1 MSLVTLFAR
10 RLPPPCW
17 LRAYQTSSARLCNP
31 KTPAAAPVPP
41 VIESKEPVSASTPI
55 ESDKPIKEDNI
66 VHQSAVPS
74 EPVKPI
80 EPSEPPAAPAK
91 STTENVNPEPPTPA
105 AATPAAAAPV
115 QAPLPPQ
122 TKEPAPEQS
131 KGPVAAPANP
141 PVPSPSILSA
151 ITGLRH
157 SPAPAL
163 GLGLAGLI
171 PFVAAPAYMYNAG
184 VFLPSIATAQLT
196 YGATILSFL
205 GGVRWGLLASGGPHL
220 PPSWSQYSWSVT
232 PSLVAWAALLIPN
245 QAAATTLCAAGLT
258 TALVLDLKQQ
268 GYPDWFRGLRL
279 ILTLGAV
286 VSLLCSLG
294 LSMGI
299 GITPLQST
307 LLT

>member
-1 MSLVTLFAR
+1 MSLVALFTR

-17 LRAYQTSSARLCNP
+17 LRAYQTSSTRLCNP
-31 KTPAAAPVPP
+31 KTHAAAPTAP
-41 VIESKEPVSASTPI
+41 VEESKEPVTVSNSV
-55 ESDKPIKEDNI
+55 ESDKTIKEDN
-66 VHQSAVPS
+66 VVLQSAGPS
-74 EPVKPI
+74 EPAKSI
-80 EPSEPPAAPAK
+80 ESLEPAAEPAK
-91 STTENVNPEPPTPA
+91 STPKDVKPEPPTPIA
-105 AATPAAAAPV
+105 AVAP
-115 QAPLPPQ
+115 PRPE

-131 KGPVAAPANP
+131 KGPVVVP
-141 PVPSPSILSA
+141 PTPLVPSPSILSA

-232 PSLVAWAALLIPN
+232 PSLIAWAALLIPN
-245 QAAATTLCAAGLT
+245 QPAATTLCVAGLA

-286 VSLLCSLG
+286 TSLVCSLG

>member
-1 MSLVTLFAR
+1 MSLVALFTR

-17 LRAYQTSSARLCNP
+17 LRAYQTSSTRLCNP
-31 KTPAAAPVPP
+31 KTPAAAAPTPP
-41 VIESKEPVSASTPI
+41 VTESKEPVTPSTPV
-55 ESDKPIKEDNI
+55 ESFNPIKEDNV
-66 VHQSAVPS
+66 VHQSPVPS
-74 EPVKPI
+74 EPGKPI
-80 EPSEPPAAPAK
+80 EALEPAK
-91 STTENVNPEPPTPA
+91 SSPENVEPELPTPV
-105 AATPAAAAPV
+105 AAAAQIV
-115 QAPLPPQ
+115 QAPPPTQ

-131 KGPVAAPANP
+131 KGPVVA
-141 PVPSPSILSA
+141 SPSILSA

-232 PSLVAWAALLIPN
+232 PSLVAWVALLIPN
-245 QAAATTLCAAGLT
+245 QPAATTLCAAGLT

>member
-17 LRAYQTSSARLCNP
+17 LRAYQTSSTRLCNP

-41 VIESKEPVSASTPI
+41 AIESKEPVTASTPV
-55 ESDKPIKEDNI
+55 ESDKPIKEDNV
-66 VHQSAVPS
+66 VHQSAAS
-74 EPVKPI
+74 EPAKPI
-80 EPSEPPAAPAK
+80 EPSEPPAEPAK
-91 STTENVNPEPPTPA
+91 SSAENVKPEPPTPITA
-105 AATPAAAAPV
+105 AAPPV

-122 TKEPAPEQS
+122 TKEPAPEQQS
-131 KGPVAAPANP
+131 KGPVLASTT
-141 PVPSPSILSA
+141 PSPSILSA

-220 PPSWSQYSWSVT
+220 PPTWSQYSWSVT
-232 PSLVAWAALLIPN
+232 PSLIAWAALLIPN